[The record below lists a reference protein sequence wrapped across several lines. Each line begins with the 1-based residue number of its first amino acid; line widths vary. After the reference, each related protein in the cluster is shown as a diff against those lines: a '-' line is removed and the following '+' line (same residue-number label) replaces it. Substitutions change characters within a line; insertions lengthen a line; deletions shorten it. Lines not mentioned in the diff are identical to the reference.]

1 MPGHRTLRIV
11 ETLPTFAVVAVVAA
25 ICVVADRDVRRPL
38 TIGALVALVLLTG
51 LYLREYRLRSRQ
63 SALLHEQTHAT
74 RHEQGRAAALDD
86 RTRIAREMQDAV
98 ANSLTALTVQ
108 LEVAEGLLAHKRD
121 IAAALTHLSRSHRL
135 AAHGLTTARG
145 AVAVLRDDA
154 PALPDALRG
163 LAEGFRHD
171 RGMAVDVLVDGEP
184 RAIGSAAMVSLLH
197 AARDALDNAADHAAG
212 APVSVAL
219 IYGPDRV
226 RLSVRNPVIGE
237 VKSLP
242 PEYAPGRDDR
252 YGLSGTRER
261 IASVGGTLVA
271 GLGRDGHD
279 WQVSLEV
286 PNDRGGR

>member
-1 MPGHRTLRIV
+1 MDTPLT
-11 ETLPTFAVVAVVAA
+11 VAVIAAGLAVCVA
-25 ICVVADRDVRRPL
+25 VDRDVRRPL
-38 TIGALVALVLLTG
+38 TIGMLAALVLLIG
-51 LYLREYRLRSRQ
+51 LSLRQYRLWSRQ

-74 RHEQGRAAALDD
+74 RHEQDQAAALAD

-98 ANSLTALTVQ
+98 ANALTALTVQ

-121 IAAALTHLSRSHRL
+121 IAAALSPLRRSQRL
-135 AAHGLTTARG
+135 AAHGLTEARG
-145 AVAVLRDDA
+145 ASAVLRGDG

-163 LAEGFRHD
+163 VAEGFRHG

-184 RAIGSAAMVSLLH
+184 RAIRPAAVVSLLH
-197 AARDALDNAADHAAG
+197 AAREALDNAADHAAG
-212 APVSVAL
+212 APVSLAL
-219 IYGPDRV
+219 TYGPDRV

-237 VKSLP
+237 PKSLL
-242 PEYAPGRDDR
+242 PEYAPGREGG

-286 PNDRGGR
+286 PNDRGSG